1 MRIKDYIY
9 SKVQPKEDEI
19 QALIN
24 LIEADEN
31 LDKAKCINFLKQ
43 AIVSTQNVYLEAIG
57 FTLAEVELIDKNF
70 LNKEIPPHVK

>member
-9 SKVQPKEDEI
+9 SKVKPKEDEI

-24 LIEADEN
+24 LIESDEN

-43 AIVSTQNVYLEAIG
+43 AIVSTQNVYLWS
-57 FTLAEVELIDKNF
+57 LIKYQF
-70 LNKEIPPHVK
+70 FFHRI